1 MKMNNMK
8 IGTRMWLGVG
18 LLILSITALIGYAN
32 WRTAVVQAQST
43 VRIAAIDDKLRIA
56 IEWAALT
63 ENNRTRTYATMIS
76 NEASVETALA
86 PAMADTT
93 KTISGLQERLTAMTL
108 TEADQRALE
117 KIAAAR
123 EGMLA
128 ARKQAQALKASA
140 QTEDALRS
148 IAQTYVPAA
157 DAYAQTQRAFVAL
170 QEAAKQDVA
179 AAAGAQRKTTVGV
192 ASLVALVV
200 LASVAFGAHVT
211 IRSIREPLDEAV
223 ALAARIAAG
232 DLSSRVTVTRRDE
245 FGALMK
251 SLQAMNDSLHGMVKQ
266 VRASTDNIGTASAQ
280 IAGGTQDLSGRT
292 ELQASNLQQT
302 ASSMEELSVTVKH
315 SADSARQADQLAAS
329 AAQVAARG
337 GTVVSQVVSTMDEI
351 SASSTKIADIIG
363 VIDGIAFQTNILAL
377 NAAVEAARA
386 GEQGRGFAVVATE
399 VRSLAQRSAS
409 AAREIKQLIGASVER
424 VEAGSRLVADAGQTM
439 HEIVGSV
446 QRVSDIIGEITAS
459 AAEQS
464 DGIGQINSAVAQLDQ
479 ATQQNAAL
487 VEESTAAAQ
496 SLKEQA
502 VTLAS
507 VMRNFKVDA

>member
-1 MKMNNMK
+1 MNLNDMK

-18 LLILSITALIGYAN
+18 LLILSFTAVIGFAN
-32 WRTAVVQAQST
+32 WRSAVAQAQST
-43 VRIAAIDDKLRIA
+43 ADTAAIDDKLRIA
-56 IEWAALT
+56 LEWAALT

-76 NEASVETALA
+76 NEASVAQALA

-93 KTISGLQERLTAMTL
+93 RTISGLQERLAAMTL
-108 TEADQRALE
+108 TEADKRALE

-128 ARKQAQALKASA
+128 ARKEAQALKSGG
-140 QTEDALRS
+140 QSEDALRS

-157 DAYAQTQRAFVAL
+157 DAYAQTQRDFVAL
-170 QEAAKQDVA
+170 QEAAKHDVIA
-179 AAAGAQRKTTVGV
+179 AATAQRKATVVV
-192 ASLVALVV
+192 ASIVVLVV
-200 LASVAFGAHVT
+200 LVAIAVGAHVT
-211 IRSIREPLDEAV
+211 IRSIRQPLDAAV
-223 ALAARIAAG
+223 ALAARIAGG
-232 DLSSRVTVTRRDE
+232 DLSARVTVTRRDE
-245 FGALMK
+245 FGALMQ
-251 SLQAMNDSLHGMVKQ
+251 SLRSMNESLHRMVMQ

-280 IAGGTQDLSGRT
+280 IAGGTQDLSART

-329 AAQVAARG
+329 AAQVATRG
-337 GTVVSQVVSTMDEI
+337 GAVVSEVVATMDDI
-351 SASSTKIADIIG
+351 SASSSKIADIIG

-399 VRSLAQRSAS
+399 VRSLAQRSAG

-424 VEAGSRLVADAGQTM
+424 VEAGSRLVADAGRTM
-439 HEIVGSV
+439 QELVGSV